1 MFGIESY
8 KNKDELLEEQYK
20 AKYLKYKQKYLELN
34 QTGGFLSSVGQ
45 YAILT
50 NEVKA
55 KEFVALFKIC
65 QQSQGSSNPFNIE
78 MGDLN
83 VTYNIEFNGDEKK
96 KELDLLITNKKAE
109 HAKLIGDKKNEYTKL
124 FNDFYIQCINPSVDK
139 IKTILHD
146 SAYVIKQNTR
156 ELNLILT
163 DSKADL
169 AAKGAAKGLASAGK
183 KISNLFNVVN
193 LDDETKKFQFENIQK
208 VTESQN
214 KNIFNNVNILGQI
227 KSNINTA
234 NSTRPKATELTH
246 YVLVNITQ
254 EGRLV
259 SKKNIISLDLTTLE
273 PVLIPQPP
281 PKQ

>member
-1 MFGIESY
+1 M
-8 KNKDELLEEQYK
+8 
-20 AKYLKYKQKYLELN
+20 
-34 QTGGFLSSVGQ
+34 
-45 YAILT
+45 
-50 NEVKA
+50 
-55 KEFVALFKIC
+55 
-65 QQSQGSSNPFNIE
+65 
-78 MGDLN
+78 
-83 VTYNIEFNGDEKK
+83 
-96 KELDLLITNKKAE
+96 
-109 HAKLIGDKKNEYTKL
+109 
-124 FNDFYIQCINPSVDK
+124 
-139 IKTILHD
+139 HD
-146 SAYVIKQNTR
+146 NAYVIKKNTR

-169 AAKGAAKGLASAGK
+169 AAKGAAKGLASAGR
-183 KISNLFNVVN
+183 KISNLFTVVN

-214 KNIFNNVNILGQI
+214 KNIFDNVNILGQI

-273 PVLIPQPP
+273 PVLIPPPP
-281 PKQ
+281 PKK